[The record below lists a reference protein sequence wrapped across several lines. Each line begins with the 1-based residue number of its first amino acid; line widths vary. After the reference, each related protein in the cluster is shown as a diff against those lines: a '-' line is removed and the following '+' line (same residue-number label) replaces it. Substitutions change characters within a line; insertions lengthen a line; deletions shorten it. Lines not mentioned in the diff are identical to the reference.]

1 MASRR
6 ALQIGGVTVVAG
18 GAYYL
23 YSAGGN
29 PSVAEKKLERES
41 FSDSERVSSSFMNQM
56 T

>member
-6 ALQIGGVTVVAG
+6 VLQIGGATVAVG

-29 PSVAEKKLERES
+29 PSVAEKKLERAMFETPS
-41 FSDSERVSSSFMNQM
+41 RAEKTDMYS
-56 T
+56 